1 MRNLLIIFLTFLI
14 IGCEKEESVS
24 IDIEPNPPT
33 SEFKIY
39 DTSFEIH
46 ELNDGYYSY
55 HTTNLSDNGM
65 LVVGIDYGD
74 FNNDGYVDI
83 IGKDENSPNYI
94 KLYTN
99 DGSGYYTSSILNIDN
114 DNGIVSGVR
123 KIITSDIDNDG
134 LLDIIYSEDYR

>member
-1 MRNLLIIFLTFLI
+1 MI
-14 IGCEKEESVS
+14 S

-46 ELNDGYYSY
+46 ELNDGGGVPTILQTYLIMVCWLLDILAYGMILI
-55 HTTNLSDNGM
+55 TMDMLILS
-65 LVVGIDYGD
+65 VKTKY
-74 FNNDGYVDI
+74 
-83 IGKDENSPNYI
+83 SPNYI

-114 DNGIVSGVR
+114 DNGIVIVDCFE
-123 KIITSDIDNDG
+123 KQ
-134 LLDIIYSEDYR
+134 